1 MKVIGW
7 RLWFDDMSEYAS
19 AGRRE
24 CGWNELPRD
33 GFVAGVLY
41 FDQVD
46 KSGVRKRRTLGGHD
60 RLFRAEGRVD
70 FIYAESNDPREEIK
84 ARYKNPSIIRGRW
97 TDETTMYRLQDMA
110 AEAKEAPSQGGL

>member
-24 CGWNELPRD
+24 CKWNELPRD

-41 FDQVD
+41 LDKVD
-46 KSGVRKRRTLGGHD
+46 KSGVRHRRMLSGHD
-60 RLFRAEGRVD
+60 RIFRAEGSVD
-70 FIYAESNDPREEIK
+70 FIYAESNDPLEEIK

-97 TDETTMYRLQDMA
+97 TDEATMYRLQDMA
-110 AEAKEAPSQGGL
+110 AEAKEAP